1 VSAVRE
7 WAAQCHG
14 VDTGPAA
21 QCRTVEGMASPG
33 ELAEHRRD
41 MIPRRVRRT
50 ARRGF
55 IFDPGACKCQNIKC
69 PCRGSRYRGGEPVRS
84 SMRRNLTRGG
94 NRPSSEAE
102 PHPRGRLALERGG
115 TSPEGSTSP
124 RARQRF
130 ASAVLRPCSEAE
142 FRLRGAGPTV
152 PVGRW
157 DHQGHGP
164 GRWAVIYLKRVLWL
178 FVFCF
183 LRK

>member
-21 QCRTVEGMASPG
+21 QCLTVEGMASPG

-115 TSPEGSTSP
+115 LTRGGDQPSSEAEIRQCGVAPLQRSGVSPEGGWADHSGGP
-124 RARQRF
+124 LGPPGPWARP
-130 ASAVLRPCSEAE
+130 L
-142 FRLRGAGPTV
+142 
-152 PVGRW
+152 GR
-157 DHQGHGP
+157 D
-164 GRWAVIYLKRVLWL
+164 LS
-178 FVFCF
+178 
-183 LRK
+183 